1 MALTDDITN
10 DVSNVLGQNWNIRDG
25 QVVPETSDVALAGGG
40 VKLAA
45 TVLYSDLADSTAL
58 AMWDRR
64 VASRVFKAFLAAT
77 TRIIR
82 SQNGHIRSF
91 DGDRVMGIF
100 LGDYKNTSAT
110 KAALRINWMFS
121 YVLKPKFEAKYDA
134 IKNGTYKLDYSTGI
148 DTSEVL
154 AVRGGI
160 RDNNDLIW
168 VGRAP
173 NVAAKLCGI
182 REPNFHSYI
191 TGEVYDKIHDEAK
204 FYEGNNMWEERA
216 WSSGPVRRIFRSSW
230 WIRP

>member
-1 MALTDDITN
+1 MALADDITS
-10 DVSNVLGQNWNIRDG
+10 DVNGVLNQTWNMRDG
-25 QVVPETSDVALAGGG
+25 QVVPDTIDVALAGGG
-40 VKLAA
+40 VNLKA
-45 TVLYSDLADSTAL
+45 TVLYADLADSTGL

-64 VASRVFKAFLAAT
+64 VAARVFKAFLAAS

-82 SQNGHIRSF
+82 AQNGEIRSF

-100 LGDYKNTSAT
+100 VGDYKNSSAA
-110 KAALRINWMFS
+110 KSALRINWMFTN
-121 YVLKPKFEAKYDA
+121 VLKPKFEAKYEA
-134 IKNGTYKLDYSTGI
+134 FRNGTHKLDYSTGI

-182 REPNFHSYI
+182 RETNYRSYM
-191 TGEVYDKIHDEAK
+191 TGDVYDKINEEAK
-204 FYEGNNMWEERA
+204 IYQGRNMWEERT
-216 WSSGPVRRIFRSSW
+216 WPNGPVVRIFRSSW
-230 WIRP
+230 WVKP